1 MPKGSDWTQFIYV
14 NLGFVAQIC
23 AMYIFS
29 SIAEIKQNWPLYRCN
44 PMYMGLADDVN
55 QNFVYC
61 VQNMQTDFMGF
72 LLQPLIYILSGLSDL
87 GGTLADN
94 MNLGR
99 NMIGNIRGFFT
110 TIIQSIFGVFVN
122 LIIEF
127 QKIIGGIKDLIGKVV
142 GIMVTVMYIMDGSVK
157 TMQSTWNGPPGEA
170 VRTLS
175 GACFHP
181 DTEINLLSGRTIKMS
196 DADNHLGEYLEN
208 GSRIVASMKINN
220 SDKLHKLYKISC
232 LNKTQQQHP
241 QQQQQQRDIFVTGS
255 HHILHAGKYI
265 LVKDCPFASI
275 QHDIESTYFSCLIT
289 DDHNISVGPYTFWDW
304 EDWLLPINHKT

>member
-72 LLQPLIYILSGLSDL
+72 LLQPLTYILSGLSDL
-87 GGTLADN
+87 GGNLADN
-94 MNLGR
+94 MNDGR

-127 QKIIGGIKDLIGKVV
+127 QKIIGGVKDLIGKVV
-142 GIMVTVMYIMDGSVK
+142 GIMVTIMYIMDGSVK
-157 TMQSTWNGPPGEA
+157 TMQSTWNGPPGQA
-170 VRTLS
+170 VRTL

-181 DTEINLLSGRTIKMS
+181 NTQIKLLSGKTIKMS
-196 DADNHLGEYLEN
+196 EADTHLGEYLEN

-220 SDKLHKLYKISC
+220 SDNLHKLYKISYSTP
-232 LNKTQQQHP
+232 KTGEP
-241 QQQQQQRDIFVTGS
+241 RDVFVTGS
-255 HHILHAGKYI
+255 HHILYEGKYI
-265 LVKDCPFASI
+265 LVSDCPAATL

-289 DDHNISVGPYTFWDW
+289 DDHKISIGSYTFWDW
-304 EDWLLPINHKT
+304 EDWLLQK

>member
-1 MPKGSDWTQFIYV
+1 
-14 NLGFVAQIC
+14 
-23 AMYIFS
+23 
-29 SIAEIKQNWPLYRCN
+29 
-44 PMYMGLADDVN
+44 
-55 QNFVYC
+55 
-61 VQNMQTDFMGF
+61 
-72 LLQPLIYILSGLSDL
+72 
-87 GGTLADN
+87 
-94 MNLGR
+94 
-99 NMIGNIRGFFT
+99 
-110 TIIQSIFGVFVN
+110 
-122 LIIEF
+122 
-127 QKIIGGIKDLIGKVV
+127 
-142 GIMVTVMYIMDGSVK
+142 
-157 TMQSTWNGPPGEA
+157 
-170 VRTLS
+170 
-175 GACFHP
+175 
-181 DTEINLLSGRTIKMS
+181 MS